1 MRVCLIKDMFV
12 MKTPLL
18 ALCLSA
24 ATVLACENPFG
35 YSYLAETLKPGRY
48 EFEQYVTGRFGKD
61 LGAGYDPRYRGFDLR
76 TEIEYGIS
84 AKEQLALEIDQTYFD
99 TADREGLRFRG
110 VSLEY
115 IRMLADPDKNDWG
128 RAFYLELGYSQA
140 SLHDGHLRDRW
151 TVESKY
157 ILQHNFGD
165 NSPWMY
171 VANLGVELLR
181 TQGGEDAFEL
191 FVTQGIAYQ
200 VTKEWTIG
208 LEAFAASEWVEGA
221 DFEES
226 GVQVGPM
233 INYRKDDL
241 SVAFTVLAQLSG
253 APATKGSL
261 NVAEYSPY
269 EARLRFSWEF

>member
-1 MRVCLIKDMFV
+1 MRLP
-12 MKTPLL
+12 TPALL
-18 ALCLSA
+18 GLLSA
-24 ATVLACENPFG
+24 ASAIGCENPFG
-35 YSYLAETLKPGRY
+35 YSYLAETLKPGKY
-48 EFEQYVTGRFGKD
+48 EFEQFVTGRFGKD
-61 LGAGYDPRYRGFDLR
+61 LGAGYDARYRGFDLR
-76 TEIEYGIS
+76 TELEFGIS
-84 AKEQLALEIDQTYFD
+84 ADEQVALEFDQTYFD

-115 IRMLADPDKNDWG
+115 IKMLAHPDKHAWG
-128 RAFYLELGYSQA
+128 RAFYLEAGYSQA

-165 NSPWMY
+165 NSPWLY
-171 VANLGVELLR
+171 VANLGVEALH

-200 VTKEWTIG
+200 LTKEWTVG
-208 LEAFAASEWVEGA
+208 LEAFAAAEWIEGA

-226 GVQVGPM
+226 GVQVGPVL
-233 INYRKDDL
+233 NYRRGDF
-241 SVAFTVLAQLSG
+241 SVAFTVLAQLTG
-253 APATKGSL
+253 APANKGSL

-269 EARLRFSWEF
+269 EARLKFSYEF

>member
-1 MRVCLIKDMFV
+1 MRLP
-12 MKTPLL
+12 TPALL
-18 ALCLSA
+18 CVSLA
-24 ATVLACENPFG
+24 AASACENPFG
-35 YSYLAETLKPGRY
+35 YSYIAETLKPGRY

-76 TEIEYGIS
+76 TEIEYGLS
-84 AKEQLALEIDQTYFD
+84 PTEQVALEFDQTYFD

-115 IRMLADPDKNDWG
+115 IKMLADPDKHAWG
-128 RAFYLELGYSQA
+128 RAFYAEVGYSQA

-165 NSPWMY
+165 NSPWIY
-171 VANLGVELLR
+171 VANLGVEALH
-181 TQGGEDAFEL
+181 TKGGEDAFEL

-200 VTKEWTIG
+200 LNKEWTVG
-208 LEAFAASEWVEGA
+208 LEAIAASEWVEGA

-226 GVQVGPM
+226 GVQLGPVV
-233 INYRKDDL
+233 NYRRGDF
-241 SVAFTVLAQLSG
+241 SVAFTVLAQLTG
-253 APATKGSL
+253 APANKGSL
-261 NVAEYSPY
+261 NVSEYSPY
-269 EARLRFSWEF
+269 EARLALSWEF